1 MNTFSKLLAP
11 AVLLYVASVI
21 LVNIGFSYVPL
32 IPTDFGLLSPM
43 AFIVGAVFVIRDFAQ
58 RQSGHLVLVAMVV
71 ATLASYLLADP
82 FVAIASALAFMT
94 SEAADYL
101 LYSFTKKPF
110 HHRVLISSIVSTP
123 IDTAVFLLGI
133 QNFTTGTFVLMV
145 LSKLVAAIVI
155 FVSYKIRDKRVAIND
170 DGSEVQLTPNP
181 YAGIGH
187 SQPWI

>member
-1 MNTFSKLLAP
+1 MFSKLLAP
-11 AVLLYVASVI
+11 AVLLYVASVV

-43 AFIVGAVFVIRDFAQ
+43 AFVVGAVFVIRDFAQ
-58 RQSGHLVLVAMVV
+58 RQSGHYVLVAMVV
-71 ATLASYLLADP
+71 ATVASYLLADP
-82 FVAIASALAFMT
+82 FVAIASAMAFMT
-94 SEAADYL
+94 SEVADYL

-145 LSKLVAAIVI
+145 LSKLVAAVII

-170 DGSEVQLTPNP
+170 DGSEIKYGANP
-181 YAGIGH
+181 YAHVGH

>member
-1 MNTFSKLLAP
+1 MFSKLLAP
-11 AVLLYVASVI
+11 AVLLYVASVV

-32 IPTDFGLLSPM
+32 IPTGFGLLSPM
-43 AFIVGAVFVIRDFAQ
+43 AFVVGAVFVIRDFAQ
-58 RQSGHLVLVAMVV
+58 RQSGHYVLVAMVV
-71 ATLASYLLADP
+71 ATVASYLLADP
-82 FVAIASALAFMT
+82 FVAIASAMAFMT
-94 SEAADYL
+94 SEVADYL

-145 LSKLVAAIVI
+145 LSKLVAAVII

-170 DGSEVQLTPNP
+170 DGSEVKYVANP